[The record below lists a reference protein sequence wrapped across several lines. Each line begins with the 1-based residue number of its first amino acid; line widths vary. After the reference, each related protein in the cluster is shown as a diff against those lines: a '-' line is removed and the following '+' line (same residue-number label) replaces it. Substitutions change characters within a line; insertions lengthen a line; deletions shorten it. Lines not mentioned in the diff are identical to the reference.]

1 MYFHSFPQHDDMY
14 FSHFQPTHMAD
25 FSHIQAVQTIVGEV
39 CLIIIMILM
48 MRKMILCI
56 LYDAQS
62 MHLTYETA
70 GWARQVS
77 ASASSSRQRRVADDH
92 LPEHG
97 RGREHGR
104 PGGRLLQARQPV
116 LHIHMEQERYV
127 VVFTF
132 DILLWF
138 LADAQLTTTM
148 YFCKKHQ

>member
-1 MYFHSFPQHDDMY
+1 
-14 FSHFQPTHMAD
+14 MAD

-39 CLIIIMILM
+39 CLIIMILM
-48 MRKMILCI
+48 MRKMI